1 MAGFKQGR
9 VKARNLKR
17 SERRK
22 KPPIALAHPSKTRK
36 PTMLQVCAR
45 GKLPLHSAMTVSGGD
60 VRLLVGLKFR
70 TGNHPYVYWTVTE
83 TG

>member
-9 VKARNLKR
+9 VKAHNLKR
-17 SERRK
+17 SKCRK
-22 KPPIALAHPSKTRK
+22 KLLIALAHPSKTHK

-45 GKLPLHSAMTVSGGD
+45 NRLPLHSAMVVSVD

-70 TGNHPYVYWTVTE
+70 TGNQPYLYWTVTE